1 MNVPGVPPF
10 AAPFFW
16 ASLLG
21 AGTDRPSGESS
32 PRPATTGAPHPTS
45 PPARP
50 LNARPSSDDIARNAG
65 ASR

>member
-16 ASLLG
+16 ASLLV
-21 AGTDRPSGESS
+21 AGTDRPSGEFS
-32 PRPATTGAPHPTS
+32 PRPATTGAPAPS
-45 PPARP
+45 SKPARP
-50 LNARPSSDDIARNAG
+50 LNTRPSSDDIAG